1 MLRQLPYLAW
11 WYIRALFS
19 RKAPLQSVIFILD
32 RCNLRCKHCSV
43 YEISNPRSKS
53 LEQIRSEL
61 EYCYKAGSRYVDFE
75 GGELYLWRDGDKTI
89 DDVID
94 AAHEIGFWSVTITTN
109 AQLPF
114 SGSHADQVWVSMDGI
129 GEYHDE
135 IRGKGAFARL
145 EKNVAEFK
153 SSKPFGKT
161 LPPVCVNMV
170 INCLNESNVEAALDY
185 VKDSPFIDTISI
197 NFHTPFKE
205 TEQLF
210 LDPARRNEIIDLLIE
225 RKRAGYPI
233 MNTVPGLKAMRMK
246 DGRTVCTDKRCW
258 VTNFIFSD
266 GSRSPKCM
274 GYTHGVCDRCGFSM
288 GGEMCSL
295 FKFSPATIL
304 AGLQLRRR
312 VR

>member
-1 MLRQLPYLAW
+1 MTGQFLYSAW
-11 WYIRALFS
+11 WYLRALFG
-19 RKAPLQSVIFILD
+19 RRTPLQSVIFILD

-43 YEISNPRSKS
+43 YELSNPRVKTM
-53 LEQIRSEL
+53 EQIRSEL
-61 EYCYKAGSRYVDFE
+61 EYCYKAGSRIVDFE
-75 GGELYLWRDGDKTI
+75 GGELYLWKDGDKTI

-94 AAHEIGFWSVTITTN
+94 MAHDIGFWSVTITTN

-114 SGSHADQVWVSMDGI
+114 TGSHADQVWVSMDGI
-129 GEYHDE
+129 GEFHDE

-145 EKNVAEFK
+145 EKNIEGFK
-153 SSKPFGKT
+153 SSAPYGKA

-170 INCLNESNVEAALDY
+170 INCLNESNVADALDY
-185 VKDSPFIDTISI
+185 VKASPYIDCISL

-205 TEQLF
+205 TEGLF
-210 LDPARRNEIIDLLIE
+210 LDPARRNEIIDMLIE

-246 DGRTVCTDKRCW
+246 DGRTVCTDRWCW
-258 VTNFIFSD
+258 ITNFIFSD

-288 GGEMCSL
+288 GGEMRSL
-295 FKFSPATIL
+295 FKLSPATIS
-304 AGLQLRRR
+304 AGLKLRRR
-312 VR
+312 V